1 MRIFQNTKC
10 LNVEHLEHLEHVEH
24 VEHLERVGNWHLFE
38 ESVDLQFDLVAR
50 VVLQRRQ
57 FALCL
62 LKLLHRHT

>member
-1 MRIFQNTKC
+1 MRNFQNTKC
-10 LNVEHLEHLEHVEH
+10 LNVEHLERVER
-24 VEHLERVGNWHLFE
+24 LGNWHLFE

-57 FALCL
+57 FALRL